1 MSSSATRTATVHNG
15 RGLHLRPAGLLA
27 QLAAQYRAEVT
38 LSKDGLTVDARSML
52 DMLTLVATQG
62 SQIVIAAHGED
73 AEAAVAAIAEF
84 IETDSSD
91 DQEG

>member
-1 MSSSATRTATVHNG
+1 M
-15 RGLHLRPAGLLA
+15 
-27 QLAAQYRAEVT
+27 T
-38 LSKDGLTVDARSML
+38 LSKDGLTVDARSIV